1 MSNPDIPKQDRQQI
15 NSLNDYLINNKVCLF
30 NFSKIKTQ
38 RKLTLSHFNTFNYDL
53 SGNELYYTKNDKINP
68 ISEVENNRYIKNINI
83 EIPSSEKL
91 SNEEYKTSFINEYDE
106 SFPSFCGLNKDQFTK
121 IYLNN
126 NNRPS
131 VDELGDINIYIK
143 NIAEVLEDFSEKKRL
158 KICRRAHKRNRM
170 KKGMKV
176 LNSNLA
182 QNKAKNIFH
191 IFQSDKMEKNEK
203 DNSHYELI
211 EKEKMDNNN
220 DNEEI
225 IKNIQNTPS
234 LSSENNNDINTENIK
249 ENENKNEKKKQKT
262 LSNIKKKLKN
272 ISIPTSNK
280 KQLKLKDNSSNHSRP
295 QYENKNNLNEQKIH
309 SCKVS
314 SSNTNN
320 FIFKDNNIND
330 SSKKIIMDNN
340 KTPDILNNH
349 NSLSNLSFPH
359 NLNSAN
365 NNNNI
370 FDFSANVINLSE
382 GLQSKSKNDI
392 PIKQILSPF
401 NINNNSLNLS
411 SYNNMNNNTPFNRPV
426 LSPMNYSPDIGYG
439 INNVISPC
447 LPKSNINSPF
457 LINVSPFNNNN
468 FFNDHFAFNNV
479 NTTSFFFGNNEN
491 NNDNKNENKNNDNP
505 SIEGNIN
512 FNNNENIE
520 NNNNIEGNNN
530 EHNND
535 NINRNNE

>member
-1 MSNPDIPKQDRQQI
+1 MSNPNIPAQDRQPI
-15 NSLNDYLINNKVCLF
+15 NSLSDPLINNKVCLF
-30 NFSKIKTQ
+30 NYSNLKSQ
-38 RKLTLSHFNTFNYDL
+38 RKLTLSQFNKFNYNL
-53 SGNELYYTKNDKINP
+53 SGNELYDTKNDKINSL
-68 ISEVENNRYIKNINI
+68 SEAENSRYIKNINI
-83 EIPSSEKL
+83 EMPSSEKL
-91 SNEEYKTSFINEYDE
+91 SNEEYKTSFFNDYEE
-106 SFPSFCGLNKDQFTK
+106 SFPCFCGLNKDQFAK
-121 IYLNN
+121 IYINN
-126 NNRPS
+126 NHRPS

-143 NIAEVLEDFSEKKRL
+143 NISEVLEDFSENKRL
-158 KICRRAHKRNRM
+158 KVCRRAHKRNRIKKSM
-170 KKGMKV
+170 K
-176 LNSNLA
+176 LPNSNLA
-182 QNKAKNIFH
+182 QNKAKNIFQ
-191 IFQSDKMEKNEK
+191 IFHSDKMEKNEK
-203 DNSHYELI
+203 DNDLN
-211 EKEKMDNNN
+211 EKENKEKDSNN
-220 DNEEI
+220 DTE
-225 IKNIQNTPS
+225 KNIQNTPS
-234 LSSENNNDINTENIK
+234 LSSENNNNINNENIK
-249 ENENKNEKKKQKT
+249 ENENKKQKT
-262 LSNIKKKLKN
+262 LSNIKNKLKN
-272 ISIPTSNK
+272 ISIPSSNN
-280 KQLKLKDNSSNHSRP
+280 KQLDPKDNSSKYSSSK
-295 QYENKNNLNEQKIH
+295 YENKNNLNEQKIH
-309 SCKVS
+309 SCKIS

-320 FIFKDNNIND
+320 FIFKDNNLNE
-330 SSKKIIMDNN
+330 SNEKKIIDDN

-392 PIKQILSPF
+392 PVKQILSPF

-426 LSPMNYSPDIGYG
+426 LSPMNNSPDIVN
-439 INNVISPC
+439 NNVISPC

-520 NNNNIEGNNN
+520 NNNNLEGNDN

>member
-1 MSNPDIPKQDRQQI
+1 MSNPNIPAQDRQPI
-15 NSLNDYLINNKVCLF
+15 NSLSDPLINNKVCLF
-30 NFSKIKTQ
+30 NYSNLKSQ
-38 RKLTLSHFNTFNYDL
+38 RKLTLSQFNKFNYNL
-53 SGNELYYTKNDKINP
+53 SGNELYDTKNDKINSL
-68 ISEVENNRYIKNINI
+68 SEAENSRYIKNINI
-83 EIPSSEKL
+83 EMPSSEKL
-91 SNEEYKTSFINEYDE
+91 SNEEYKTSFFNDYEE
-106 SFPSFCGLNKDQFTK
+106 SFPCFCGLNKDQFAK
-121 IYLNN
+121 IYINN
-126 NNRPS
+126 NHRPS

-143 NIAEVLEDFSEKKRL
+143 NISEVLEDFSENKRL
-158 KICRRAHKRNRM
+158 KVCRRAHKRNRIKKSM
-170 KKGMKV
+170 K
-176 LNSNLA
+176 LPNSNLA
-182 QNKAKNIFH
+182 QNKAKNIFQ

-225 IKNIQNTPS
+225 TKNIQNTPS
-234 LSSENNNDINTENIK
+234 LNSENNNNINTDNIK

-280 KQLKLKDNSSNHSRP
+280 KQLKLKDNSSNQSRS
-295 QYENKNNLNEQKIH
+295 QYENKNNINEQKTH
-309 SCKVS
+309 SCKIS

-330 SSKKIIMDNN
+330 SNKKIIMDNN

-349 NSLSNLSFPH
+349 NSLSNLSFPQ

-365 NNNNI
+365 TNNNI
-370 FDFSANVINLSE
+370 FDFSANLINLSE
-382 GLQSKSKNDI
+382 PQQNKSMNDI

-401 NINNNSLNLS
+401 NVNNNSLNLS

-426 LSPMNYSPDIGYG
+426 LSPMNYSPDIGN
-439 INNVISPC
+439 NNVISPC

-520 NNNNIEGNNN
+520 NNNNIEVNNN
-530 EHNND
+530 EHNNY
-535 NINRNNE
+535 NKNRNIE